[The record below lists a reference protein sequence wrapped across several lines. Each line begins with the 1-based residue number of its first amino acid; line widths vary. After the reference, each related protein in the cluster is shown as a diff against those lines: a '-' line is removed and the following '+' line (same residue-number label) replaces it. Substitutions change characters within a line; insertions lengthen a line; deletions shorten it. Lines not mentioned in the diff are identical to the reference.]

1 MLKQISILKIVMEV
15 RLIISAIFCLSVL
28 AGCGGTQQQG
38 GGTTDTIVEES
49 TGGVAKSDALV
60 LQEQNIKDM
69 GKKPWSKVEY
79 ENIKKEQIPSLYK
92 ASERSSAY
100 DYLDAVYVG
109 VMVRDAGEILKSG
122 CESDGAHNTLNAIM
136 SELNNFKGKAEKAK
150 GMSEVNSLKTLH
162 DKASNFAYQGISNQS
177 VGSFVSYDASYE
189 AAHKSEARK
198 YLGDSSL
205 KCKQIRNKL
214 ESLTR
219 DDAYVSRRR
228 NYCQQI
234 TSLYLRQTS
243 DASMGTRNRVKG
255 LLVEALSES
264 ATGAWRSQIDK
275 HYNDLNAR

>member
-1 MLKQISILKIVMEV
+1 MVCLTMLSGL
-15 RLIISAIFCLSVL
+15 LFL
-28 AGCGGTQQQG
+28 ASCSG
-38 GGTTDTIVEES
+38 
-49 TGGVAKSDALV
+49 KSDRV
-60 LQEQNIKDM
+60 KDDTCEVSKSKELSQQKQYIDDM
-69 GKKPWSKVEY
+69 RNKPWSKVEY
-79 ENIKKEQIPSLYK
+79 ENIKKEQIPSLRDD
-92 ASERSSAY
+92 SERSSAY
-100 DYLDAVYVG
+100 DYLDAVYVD
-109 VMVRDAGEILKSG
+109 VMLRDAGEILKSG
-122 CESDGAHNTLNAIM
+122 CESDGDHNTLNAIM
-136 SELNNFKGKAEKAK
+136 SELNNFEGKAEKAE

-162 DKASNFAYQGISNQS
+162 DEASSFAYQGISNQS
-177 VGSFVSYDASYE
+177 VDKFVSYDASYE

-255 LLVEALSES
+255 LLVGALSES